1 MGLLVLLIGCVHI
14 TIAAVT
20 LVIFPCSLSLRFSNS
35 SSHRRHPT
43 PPGHAPRPLI
53 AAALLADQPAL
64 GHGAHGLAAG
74 ARWPFLTRRWCA
86 GHYRSIAGV
95 DVLVIS
101 TSSPSYLSIS
111 FCSFFCLPL
120 ALHAQGHGDVSA
132 PAVLDLLIF
141 EGFAAHS
148 PTPASVRAAI
158 ERMAEVTLRRQVGDG
173 AGSGWE

>member
-86 GHYRSIAGV
+86 GHYRWCGCSRYIN
-95 DVLVIS
+95 I
-101 TSSPSYLSIS
+101 IS
-111 FCSFFCLPL
+111 FLSFHLFLLLFLFASC
-120 ALHAQGHGDVSA
+120 
-132 PAVLDLLIF
+132 PARP
-141 EGFAAHS
+141 G
-148 PTPASVRAAI
+148 P
-158 ERMAEVTLRRQVGDG
+158 
-173 AGSGWE
+173 W